1 MPMIYNISEPFDTQQ
16 LSLAN
21 PVSKN
26 GAYFIKI
33 SAIASSLY
41 FQAPKCTIK
50 QGFITSGKK
59 TFCDFVFSNEETE
72 FLAWLESLEEKT
84 RSILFANR
92 EKWFETQL
100 DEHDIENSMTCPY
113 KMYKSGKYYI
123 IRANVPTTLGKCDL
137 KIYDESEQL
146 VDPETI
152 QENTSVLVIFE
163 FKGVRCSVR
172 SFQFEIELKQMLIV
186 EQSDIFEKCI
196 IHPYK
201 TSKPASLN
209 VETSSTKHPEPDPDP
224 DPDPE
229 PFEQKQDPEPFEP
242 NQDIE
247 LPSSFSNTL
256 SHVHAS
262 ESNSLE
268 IMEVDFPLEELES
281 TDTLKLKNRNDVYYK
296 MYKEAK
302 AKAKE
307 AKQIAIMNYL
317 EAKRIKTTYLLEDS
331 DNSDLEDLID
341 TNDES
346 TSICP

>member
-1 MPMIYNISEPFDTQQ
+1 
-16 LSLAN
+16 
-21 PVSKN
+21 
-26 GAYFIKI
+26 
-33 SAIASSLY
+33 
-41 FQAPKCTIK
+41 
-50 QGFITSGKK
+50 
-59 TFCDFVFSNEETE
+59 
-72 FLAWLESLEEKT
+72 
-84 RSILFANR
+84 
-92 EKWFETQL
+92 
-100 DEHDIENSMTCPY
+100 
-113 KMYKSGKYYI
+113 MYKSGKYYI

-186 EQSDIFEKCI
+186 DHSDIFEKCI

-201 TSKPASLN
+201 TAKPASLN
-209 VETSSTKHPEPDPDP
+209 TETSSTK
-224 DPDPE
+224 DPE
-229 PFEQKQDPEPFEP
+229 PEPEQTQDPEPFEST
-242 NQDIE
+242 QDIE
-247 LPSSFSNTL
+247 LPSFSNTL
-256 SHVHAS
+256 SNVHAS

-317 EAKRIKTTYLLEDS
+317 EAKRIKSTYLLEDS

-346 TSICP
+346 RSICP